1 MAGQL
6 WLWVIQF
13 FRASKIPVD
22 NILSDLAGR
31 HGLATENIHIIRQ
44 KRVGASI
51 VSSSVRQ
58 GAKTTARLYESAVV
72 LRRT

>member
-1 MAGQL
+1 MVVGNSILQG
-6 WLWVIQF
+6 IE
-13 FRASKIPVD
+13 IPVD

-58 GAKTTARLYESAVV
+58 GAKTTAKLYESAVV